1 MGGCRVR
8 RSGHDFTIEGG
19 FQIGV
24 LSHLH
29 WEILCVLVPKAVPE
43 RERRAVPL
51 GMLTVTLTENGR
63 TLAFLI
69 ADFHTLW
76 ICEAW

>member
-19 FQIGV
+19 FRIGV

-43 RERRAVPL
+43 REE
-51 GMLTVTLTENGR
+51 GC
-63 TLAFLI
+63 AFRNAHGDTDRKWKDSGFSHCRLSYSM
-69 ADFHTLW
+69 DM
-76 ICEAW
+76 

>member
-1 MGGCRVR
+1 MDAGSEDLGMTSQLKVG
-8 RSGHDFTIEGG
+8 SGLEYSPTYTGRF
-19 FQIGV
+19 FVSLYQK
-24 LSHLH
+24 LSL
-29 WEILCVLVPKAVPE
+29 

-51 GMLTVTLTENGR
+51 EMLTVTLTENGR